1 MWMIVQ
7 HKVLCFDIDSNYYD
21 HFDFIHKSISV
32 VADALAPNGAR
43 ASAASEMAKIR
54 LKYQVRW

>member
-54 LKYQVRW
+54 LKY